1 MRSRAQ
7 TSLAHSL
14 SGPISC
20 TLIPPH
26 QSLPTYPIVLCY
38 VSVLSHQ
45 SLAPSLSF
53 LPVVRC
59 PSPSPCPSPQ
69 FPSPDPQ
76 FPIFNSPVSI
86 HSTRGRSGWAFPA
99 VSVTVTF
106 RLALIFTFT
115 HFHSHSLLIVPL
127 FCMPCSS
134 VSVPVSVPV
143 PVLAPVSVCTCIDP
157 ISSLQFFSVQIM
169 HLSRHST
176 RIPDNVHFS
185 PPAPLAL
192 PVSSF
197 LLSAASLCVCFYD
210 LSVLCIAR

>member
-86 HSTRGRSGWAFPA
+86 HSIRGRSGWAFAA
-99 VSVTVTF
+99 VSVTVTC
-106 RLALIFTFT
+106 RLVSRL
-115 HFHSHSLLIVPL
+115 SLSLSLTLNLTLSSSCHYFVCPVPL
-127 FCMPCSS
+127 SLSLSLPLSLCLY
-134 VSVPVSVPV
+134 VPVSIPPHLIPSVQFSSVHALLVVSHSHFRQLSFFSFCSVSTPCFLFPV
-143 PVLAPVSVCTCIDP
+143 VCCVSVC
-157 ISSLQFFSVQIM
+157 L
-169 HLSRHST
+169 
-176 RIPDNVHFS
+176 
-185 PPAPLAL
+185 
-192 PVSSF
+192 F
-197 LLSAASLCVCFYD
+197 L
-210 LSVLCIAR
+210 